1 MLSLT
6 GLAIMFV
13 LGYFLGRLITQ
24 LQTDRKQNKLNKEV
38 MNYYKDLGIY
48 KD

>member
-1 MLSLT
+1 MLSPT
-6 GLAIMFV
+6 GLVIMFV

-24 LQTDRKQNKLNKEV
+24 LQTDRKTNKLNKQV

>member
-1 MLSLT
+1 M
-6 GLAIMFV
+6 MFI
-13 LGYFLGRLITQ
+13 LGYLIGRLITE
-24 LQTDRKQNKLNKEV
+24 LQTTRKQNKLNKEV

>member
-1 MLSLT
+1 
-6 GLAIMFV
+6 MFV

>member
-1 MLSLT
+1 MLSVQ
-6 GLAIMFV
+6 GLLIMFI
-13 LGYFLGRLITQ
+13 LGYLIGRLITE
-24 LQTDRKQNKLNKEV
+24 LQTNRKTNKLNKQV

>member
-1 MLSLT
+1 MLSVQ
-6 GLAIMFV
+6 GLLIMFI
-13 LGYFLGRLITQ
+13 LGYLIGRLITQ
-24 LQTDRKQNKLNKEV
+24 LQTDRKTNKLNKQV

>member
-1 MLSLT
+1 MLSPQ
-6 GLAIMFV
+6 GLLIVFI
-13 LGYFLGRLITQ
+13 LGYLIGRTMTQ
-24 LQTDRKQNKLNKEV
+24 IQTDRKRNKLNKEV

>member
-1 MLSLT
+1 MLSVQ
-6 GLAIMFV
+6 GLLIVFI
-13 LGYFLGRLITQ
+13 LGYLIGRLITQ

-38 MNYYKDLGIY
+38 MNYYKELGIY

>member
-1 MLSLT
+1 MLSVQ
-6 GLAIMFV
+6 GLLIVFI
-13 LGYFLGRLITQ
+13 LGYLIGRLITE
-24 LQTDRKQNKLNKEV
+24 LQTDRKQNKLNKQV

>member
-1 MLSLT
+1 MLSPY
-6 GLAIMFV
+6 GLLIMFI
-13 LGYFLGRLITQ
+13 LGYLIGRLITE
-24 LQTDRKQNKLNKEV
+24 LQTERKRNKLNKEV

>member
-1 MLSLT
+1 MLSPL
-6 GLAIMFV
+6 GLLIIFI
-13 LGYFLGRLITQ
+13 LGYLIGRLITE
-24 LQTDRKQNKLNKEV
+24 LQTDRKRNKLNKEV

>member
-1 MLSLT
+1 MLSPL
-6 GLAIMFV
+6 GLLMMFI
-13 LGYFLGRLITQ
+13 LGYLIGRLITE
-24 LQTDRKQNKLNKEV
+24 LQTERKRNKLNKEV

>member
-1 MLSLT
+1 MLSVQ
-6 GLAIMFV
+6 GLLIVFI
-13 LGYFLGRLITQ
+13 LGYLIGRLITQ
-24 LQTDRKQNKLNKEV
+24 LQTDRKTNKLNKQV

>member
-1 MLSLT
+1 MLSVQ
-6 GLAIMFV
+6 GLLLVFV
-13 LGYFLGRLITQ
+13 LGYLIGRTMTQ
-24 LQTDRKQNKLNKEV
+24 IQTDRKRNKLNKEV

>member
-1 MLSLT
+1 MLSPQ
-6 GLAIMFV
+6 GLLIVFI
-13 LGYFLGRLITQ
+13 LGYLIGRLITQ
-24 LQTDRKQNKLNKEV
+24 LQTDRKRNKLNKEV